1 MYPPSLM
8 IKISELYYFKK
19 CSQREIAETLKISV
33 PTVSRIL
40 QEAIENGI
48 VKVQITNIQNRVTQ
62 LEDSLKGKYGLKGAI
77 VVETPV
83 DRDDWHIK
91 KLLGKKTSELFF
103 DVVSPGCKVG
113 IGAGGSIYEMIES
126 FDGEKS
132 VPGLQLIPLMGGWGL
147 QNLQN
152 ETNKLV
158 GSMASILRCTFQLLL
173 APAIVSSEEAK
184 RVFLSEPQISAISQM
199 WDELDTAIFSIGPEI
214 EYSIFPSIVDHNGIV
229 EEIKGLGAVGDIV
242 GRIIDGSG
250 EEMDID
256 FNHRMIAI
264 PFEKL
269 LRIKDRVGIGGGSR
283 KIRSVNAAI
292 KKGIVNYLVTD
303 SETCKYILE
312 NGGKGL

>member
-1 MYPPSLM
+1 MYSPSLM
-8 IKISELYYFKK
+8 IKVSELYYFKK

-40 QEAIENGI
+40 QEAIESGI

-62 LEDSLKGKYGLKGAI
+62 MEDALKDKYGLKGAI

-103 DVVSPGCKVG
+103 DIVSPGCKVG
-113 IGAGGSIYEMIES
+113 VGAGGSIYEMIES

-173 APAIVSSEEAK
+173 APAIASNEEAK

-242 GRIIDGSG
+242 GRIIDGTG

-283 KIRSVNAAI
+283 KIRSVSAAI
-292 KKGIVNYLVTD
+292 KKGIVNYLITD

>member
-1 MYPPSLM
+1 MYSPSLM
-8 IKISELYYFKK
+8 IKVSELYYFKK

-40 QEAIENGI
+40 QEAIESGI

-62 LEDSLKGKYGLKGAI
+62 MEDALKDRYGLKGAI

-103 DVVSPGCKVG
+103 DIVSPGCKVG
-113 IGAGGSIYEMIES
+113 VGAGGSIYEMIES

-173 APAIVSSEEAK
+173 APAIASTEEAK

-269 LRIKDRVGIGGGSR
+269 LRIKNRVGIGGGSR
-283 KIRSVNAAI
+283 KIRSVSAAI
-292 KKGIVNYLVTD
+292 KKGIVNYLITD

>member
-1 MYPPSLM
+1 MYSPPLV
-8 IKISELYYFKK
+8 IKVSELYYFKK
-19 CSQREIAETLKISV
+19 FSQREIAKTLKISV

-40 QEAIENGI
+40 QEAIQSGI
-48 VKVQITNIQNRVTQ
+48 VKVQITNIRNRVTQ
-62 LEDSLKGKYGLKGAI
+62 MEDALKEKYGLEGAV

-91 KLLGKKTSELFF
+91 KLLGKKASELFF
-103 DVVSPGCKVG
+103 EIVSPGCKVG
-113 IGAGGSIYEMIES
+113 VGAGGSIYEMIES

-173 APAIVSSEEAK
+173 APAIASNEEAK
-184 RVFLSEPQISAISQM
+184 RVFLNEPQISAISQM

-214 EYSIFPSIVDHNGIV
+214 EHSIFPSIVDHKGIV

-269 LRIKDRVGIGGGSR
+269 LRINNRVGIGGGSR
-283 KIRSVNAAI
+283 KIRSVSATI
-292 KKGIVNYLVTD
+292 KKGIVNYLITD

-312 NGGKGL
+312 NGGKGM

>member
-1 MYPPSLM
+1 M